1 MAKRFLLRP
10 MKRMLILLSVLLS
23 GTGIAQADPVAQA
36 VWCAGNRTLYFVNLE
51 SVSVGSAFDGQTV
64 TNVWSAEAVT
74 NSKVYM
80 DGIPSSSSSVAW
92 YPTASN
98 AKTIK
103 FDGSFK
109 DVKPVTLHKWFDFF
123 SSLTNIVGIE
133 NLNTSEVTSMNCM
146 FTLCTSLT
154 SIDVSTF
161 DMSKVTDVEGM
172 FSACTNL
179 RTIYC
184 NQTWSGIDSSDDM
197 FQNTKLKGYVKGSSP
212 DDIRM
217 ANPFTGYFTTK
228 PAMTGTGAE
237 NNPFIISDAA
247 QWDALGSY
255 VAAGNNCNGLYFQ
268 LGRDITVNT
277 CIGVEDDANEN
288 NRKFFSGTFI
298 GGTEGNQHVLTVD
311 IDEGSNFYAAPFVCV
326 SHATIQ
332 NVYVKGTVKGGRHAA
347 GLVGSIRNQATIN
360 DCRVAATVITTDQY
374 AGGVVGHGHNTN
386 LYTSINGCLF
396 EGTIKRESSDGLY
409 AGAIMGWCDNK
420 DYVSINYCVENGTY
434 KNFTNTNINYCYNGG
449 SILVFGNMSDY
460 NFNEWS
466 GAGKKALEIKLSD
479 DDVLEPITA
488 FRSYFTSSIV
498 AYNGGA
504 MSYLPDPE
512 EDDDLLVFAAEGD
525 KFDFQLAGGTLNSV
539 KDKDENNVSYTG
551 SNPYSFT
558 MPAKSVTISADE
570 GTAYVFKIGNNKLVF
585 AYSKGEYTVGGTWN
599 KETIAEL
606 WSGNAV
612 KNVGWSTPGWVT
624 EANQNGITTVDF
636 DESFATVR
644 PRSLNR
650 WFQGFE
656 RLETITG
663 IENLNTS
670 ECTNMNSMFYGCESL
685 TEINVNNFDVSKV
698 TNCSAMFRGCTHITT
713 INCNQAWDIETA
725 VYMFVGCTALNNY
738 SQYKVHG
745 DMANPDTGY
754 FTETE
759 GASTIQGRGTKDNP
773 YLIGT
778 ARQWDTFAANVNSG
792 TSYEDEYVKLT
803 ADINIGNTMVGT
815 IEAENN
821 SITGGNQF
829 KGYFDGNDHTITMAL
844 NDENESVKLAIA
856 PFRNVDGRIYNLKVT
871 GTIST
876 SGKFAGSIVGR
887 STYLK
892 LTNCY
897 SDVAITSTVDGDG
910 TTGGLVGIIHYLTS
924 NDAVTCRI
932 EGCVFKGELLGSN
945 TTHCGGFVGWVNLPG
960 VAMIIS
966 NSLFAPAEMTFG
978 TSDSKTFVRW
988 DNTKVTGVDYV
999 TVESSCY
1006 YTATLGDAQG
1016 AMVYEIKDET
1026 GAVMPY
1032 MNNFYSA
1039 SSMFVGG
1046 NMLMMFTG
1054 EEFKYYGAGNRTVMF
1069 TSSLSTTAKKTSG
1082 GASVALSQGS
1092 TTDGAPYYSFS
1103 MPAEGV
1109 TLSSQVTPYAFWCSG
1124 NKTLYFAT
1132 SNISLTVG
1140 SAWDDTNITQ
1150 IWSGNDV
1157 TKTGWGAPKW
1167 MEVAKTAT
1175 RVVFDSSFK
1184 DMKPNS
1190 LYKWFYDFE
1199 DLTTIEGIENLNTS
1213 EVTVMNGTFA
1223 SCESLVTID
1232 VNGFDVS
1239 KVTNATTMF
1248 VNCPEL
1254 KTIYCENTWNIA
1266 TSEDMFTFCNSLTGG
1281 VEYNAFKTNSA
1292 MANPMTGYF
1301 TWNKSLTLQD
1311 NDNNSSVLS
1320 TNDHISGMTVTLNG
1334 RTFYKDGNWNTVC
1347 LPFDLNGSTFLASPF
1362 SSAVSIKELDVDGY
1376 YDAEGNHYDEA
1387 GEGRH
1392 QTGFDATTS
1401 TLYLNFT
1408 DVAFDDDPTDENN
1421 LGEGMKAGVP
1431 YLVKWPTEGANITN
1445 PVFTGVTIK
1454 NESTSVTSE
1463 DGNVSFIGTYD
1474 PDSYVGVDKSVL
1486 FLGTDNTLYYPS
1498 GAASTSI
1505 KAFRAYFQVE
1515 LGDAPG
1521 VKSFVLN
1528 FGEDDD
1534 ATGIISIESEKQTNG
1549 NDAEWY
1555 DLNGRRLGSKPTQKG
1570 IYINNGHKLIIK

>member
-51 SVSVGSAFDGQTV
+51 QVSKDDTFDGQTV
-64 TNVWSAEAVT
+64 SAVWSGPDVT
-74 NSKVYM
+74 NSPSTSQWYSRAM
-80 DGIPSSSSSVAW
+80 DATTV
-92 YPTASN
+92 
-98 AKTIK
+98 K
-103 FDGSFK
+103 FDSSFK
-109 DVKPVTLHKWFDFF
+109 DVQPKSLQKWF
-123 SSLTNIVGIE
+123 SGLGSLNSIIGIE
-133 NLNTSEVTSMNCM
+133 NLNTSEVTTMASM
-146 FTLCTSLT
+146 FSLCTSLT

-161 DMSKVTDVEGM
+161 DMSKVTDVNGM
-172 FSACTNL
+172 FYACKNL

-184 NQTWSGIDSSDDM
+184 NKTWSGIASSNDM
-197 FQNTKLKGYVKGSSP
+197 FYNTKLKGYVKDSSP
-212 DDIRM
+212 DDISM

-255 VAAGNNCNGLYFQ
+255 VAAGNNCYGLYFQ
-268 LGRDITVNT
+268 LGRDIEVNT
-277 CIGVEDDANEN
+277 CIGVENDDEAK
-288 NRKFFSGTFI
+288 RKFFSGTFI
-298 GGTEGNQHVLTVD
+298 GGTKGNQHVLTVD

-332 NVYVKGTVKGGRHAA
+332 NVYVKGTVKGSRHAA
-347 GLVGSIRNQATIN
+347 GLVGSIRSKATIK
-360 DCRVAATVITTDQY
+360 DCRVATTVITTDQY
-374 AGGVVGHGHNTN
+374 AGGVVGHGHETIAWTPI
-386 LYTSINGCLF
+386 YGCLF
-396 EGTIKRESSDGLY
+396 EGTIKPESSGGLY
-409 AGAIMGWCDNK
+409 AGAIVGWCDRITYI
-420 DYVSINYCVENGTY
+420 DVMDCVENGTY
-434 KNFTNTNINYCYNGG
+434 TNFTNTNLNYCYDGG
-449 SILVFGNMSDY
+449 SKQAFGDSSNYHFS
-460 NFNEWS
+460 EWS
-466 GAGKKALEIKLSD
+466 GAGKQALEIELDD
-479 DDVLEPITA
+479 DDVLEPITV
-488 FRSYFTSSIV
+488 FRSYFTSSIA

-504 MSYLPDPE
+504 MSYLPEPE
-512 EDDDLLVFAAEGD
+512 DDDDLLVFAAGGD
-525 KFDFQLAGGTLNSV
+525 TFNFQLTGGTLNSV
-539 KDKDENNVSYTG
+539 TTDDGGTTVQFSGT
-551 SNPYSFT
+551 NPYSFT
-558 MPAKSVTISADE
+558 MPAKPVTVSATE
-570 GTAYVFKIGNNKLVF
+570 GYAYVFKIGTDKLVF
-585 AYSKGEYTVGGTWN
+585 AFDMIKYNVDDSWEGET
-599 KETIAEL
+599 ETITAL
-606 WSGNAV
+606 WRDNV
-612 KNVGWSTPGWVT
+612 MNVGWGTPGWIT
-624 EANQNGITTVDF
+624 GENQNNITTVVF
-636 DESFATVR
+636 DDSFAQVR

-650 WFQGFE
+650 WFQGFGS
-656 RLETITG
+656 LEAITG

-698 TNCSAMFRGCTHITT
+698 TNCSAMFRGCLGLATIT
-713 INCNQAWDIETA
+713 CNQAWDIETA

-778 ARQWDTFAANVNSG
+778 AGQWRAFADRVNAG
-792 TSYEDEYVKLT
+792 WTYEEQYVKLT

-815 IEAENN
+815 IDAEGTN
-821 SITGGNQF
+821 ITGGNQF

-844 NDENESVKLAIA
+844 NDENESVKLAVA
-856 PFRNVDGRIYNLKVT
+856 PFRNVEGNIYNLKVT

-892 LTNCY
+892 MTNCY
-897 SDVAITSTVDGDG
+897 SDVEITSTVSGDG
-910 TTGGLVGIIHYLTS
+910 TIGGLVGIIHS
-924 NDAVTCRI
+924 NDGATCRI
-932 EGCVFKGELLGSN
+932 EGCVFAGKLLGSS
-945 TTHCGGFVGWVNLPG
+945 TTSCGGFVGWTNITGLSLT
-960 VAMIIS
+960 IK
-966 NSLFAPAEMTFG
+966 NSLFSPAEVTFG

-988 DNTKVTGVDYV
+988 GGTPAASQFVDV
-999 TVESSCY
+999 QFCY
-1006 YTATLGDAQG
+1006 YTAAFGGAQG
-1016 AMVYEIKDET
+1016 SMVYEIKDET

-1046 NMLMMFTG
+1046 DMLMMFTG
-1054 EEFKYYGAGNRTVMF
+1054 EGFKYYGAGDHTVIF

-1082 GASVALSQGS
+1082 GATVTLNTGS
-1092 TTDGAPYYSFS
+1092 TTDGTPYYSFR
-1103 MPAEGV
+1103 MPTEGV
-1109 TLSSQVTPYAFWCSG
+1109 TLSSVVTPYAIWCNG

-1132 SNISLTVG
+1132 SEISLAEG
-1140 SAWDDTNITQ
+1140 SGWDDTTITK

-1157 TKTGWGAPKW
+1157 TKTGWGMPKW
-1167 MEVAKTAT
+1167 LDVANTAT
-1175 RVVFDSSFK
+1175 RVVFDPSFA
-1184 DMKPNS
+1184 DVKPNS
-1190 LYKWFYDFE
+1190 LYMWFYEFKN
-1199 DLTTIEGIENLNTS
+1199 LSSIVGIENLNTS

-1248 VNCPEL
+1248 INCPEL
-1254 KTIYCENTWNIA
+1254 TTIYCDKTWNIE
-1266 TSEDMFTFCNSLTGG
+1266 TSEDMFAFCESLTGG
-1281 VEYNAFKTNSA
+1281 VKYNPFKINSA

-1311 NDNNSSVLS
+1311 NADNSS
-1320 TNDHISGMTVTLNG
+1320 TIGEKHGISDMTVTLKG
-1334 RTFYKDGNWNTVC
+1334 RTFYKDGDWNTVC
-1347 LPFDLNGSTFLASPF
+1347 LPFDLNGSVFLASPL
-1362 SSAVSIKELDVDGY
+1362 SSAVSIMELDVDGY
-1376 YDAEGNHYDEA
+1376 YDAEGKHYDEA

-1431 YLVKWPTEGANITN
+1431 YLVKWPMGANITN
-1445 PVFTGVTIK
+1445 PVFTGVTIDAA
-1454 NESTSVTSE
+1454 TPASVVAQN
-1463 DGNVSFIGTYD
+1463 DGLNDVTFLGTYA
-1474 PDSYVGVDKSVL
+1474 PISYDEKDKSVL
-1486 FLGTDNTLYYPS
+1486 FLGTGNTLYYPR
-1498 GAASTSI
+1498 GTTPTNI
-1505 KAFRAYFQVE
+1505 KAFRAYFQVD
-1515 LGDAPG
+1515 LGGAPE
-1521 VKSFVLN
+1521 VKAFVLN